1 MSDTLS
7 NDRNLEQ
14 PTVLIIA
21 DDGDFARAVTTR
33 WQAEKMVPVFTL
45 MTGDL
50 CPGIS
55 GSGFDMAVVGAVRPG
70 VLPSVLTI
78 LESTARPVLYLA
90 SNGQAAANIRE
101 THSRTVVLRQHEDWL
116 DALIPVASEIL
127 RCARAMARAN
137 RAERALAEGQAQ
149 ATLGRYVS
157 EMRHTI
163 NNALT
168 SMLGNSELLL
178 VEPGLLSAQAREQ
191 TETIR
196 TMALRMNEI
205 FQRFSSLETELRYV
219 EKQGV
224 SETRA
229 MARGAA
235 ACT

>member
-1 MSDTLS
+1 MSLRAHF
-7 NDRNLEQ
+7 DRGLDQ

-21 DDGDFARAVTTR
+21 DDAEFARGVTTR
-33 WQAEKMVPVFTL
+33 WQAEKAVPVFTL
-45 MTGDL
+45 MSGDL

-55 GSGFDMAVVGAVRPG
+55 DSGFDMAVVGGVRPG

-78 LESTARPVLYLA
+78 LESTGRPILYLA
-90 SNGQAAANIRE
+90 PNGQTASAIRE
-101 THSRTVVLRQHEDWL
+101 SHQRTLVLRQNDDWL
-116 DALIPVASEIL
+116 DALIPMASETL
-127 RCARAMARAN
+127 RCARAIARATE
-137 RAERALAEGQAQ
+137 AEQALAASQAQ
-149 ATLGRYVS
+149 ATLGRYVL

-178 VEPGLLSAQAREQ
+178 VEPGMLSAQAREQ
-191 TETIR
+191 IETIR

-219 EKQGV
+219 EKQVV

-229 MARGAA
+229 MARRAA